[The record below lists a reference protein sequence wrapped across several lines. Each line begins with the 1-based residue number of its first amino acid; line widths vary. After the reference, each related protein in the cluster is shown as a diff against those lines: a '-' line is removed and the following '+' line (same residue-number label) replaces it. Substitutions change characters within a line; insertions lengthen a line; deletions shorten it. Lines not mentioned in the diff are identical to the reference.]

1 MLRLIRKSLQRRYKS
16 PQNGLGLDFE
26 KSPFGVVSVDAKT
39 GQFTQVNTVFATL
52 VGREP
57 ASLIGTR
64 WFDLGIGKALSDPLE
79 APSPLALDK
88 PPTEAWIECL
98 AKPDGTEVLVEV
110 SFLTSVQNSQG
121 GPIWVLIVKD
131 IADRLEEQARL
142 RVSEQRHR
150 VVADSARDVIWSMS
164 PLGEITY
171 VSPAVEKLRGLTP
184 EEAMNTPLDKTLTPD
199 SAAVSVQYFMQVA
212 QAVQLGRKPS
222 SFQGEL
228 EYIRKDGSTFWTE
241 CLSFPLMDSKGAL
254 VEIVGVTRDIS
265 ERKHHEDSLREALLQ
280 AEKANM
286 AKTRF
291 LGHIS
296 HEIRT
301 PLSAMLALNDL
312 LLNSD
317 VDEKQREWL
326 KQSQDAGRLLQGM
339 INDIL
344 DFSKME
350 SGQLALVAGLFD
362 LNAVV
367 QQVGQ
372 MVASSCA
379 EKGLVFNTELAPDL
393 PSTWWGDASRLTQ
406 ALMSLVGNAVKFTD
420 QGHITLRVQ
429 RLSPDVDCEHLRF
442 TVEDT
447 GVGLSLAIQSQMF
460 DGFVQ
465 DDHDHAI
472 RHPGVGLGLS
482 ICQRLVRLMGGEM
495 GVESVEGQGSS
506 FWFTVRLKPQS
517 LALRAQDSGV
527 SSAMGPQALAGLRI
541 LLVDDNHSIRDIVKQ
556 LLQLAQ
562 VRVDSAENG
571 ALALSMLQD
580 TPYDLVLM
588 DLQMP
593 VMGGLEATRKIRQNP
608 ALATMPI
615 VALTAGGLS
624 SDLEQWRADGIT
636 DYLGKPFDYKK
647 LLEVLSRNLPSHNR
661 CAQFE
666 LSR

>member
-1 MLRLIRKSLQRRYKS
+1 MLSLTPKFLQRRYKP

-26 KSPFGVVSVDAKT
+26 KSPFGVVSVDATT
-39 GQFTQVNTVFATL
+39 GRFTQVNTLFATL
-52 VGREP
+52 VGRES

-64 WFDLGIGKALSDPLE
+64 WFDLGIGKAPSDPSE
-79 APSPLALDK
+79 APSSLSLDK
-88 PPTEAWIECL
+88 PPADAWTECL
-98 AKPDGTEVLVEV
+98 AKADGTEVLVEV
-110 SFLTSVQNSQG
+110 SFLTSVQDSQG

-212 QAVQLGRKPS
+212 QAVQLGRKPN

-280 AEKANM
+280 AEKANL

-317 VDEKQREWL
+317 VDEKQRAWL
-326 KQSQDAGRLLQGM
+326 NQSQDAGRLLQGM

-350 SGQLALVAGLFD
+350 SGQLALVSKPFE
-362 LNAVV
+362 LNAVL
-367 QQVGQ
+367 QQVDQ
-372 MVASSCA
+372 MVASVCA
-379 EKGLVFNTELAPDL
+379 DKGLDFKIEVAPDL
-393 PSTWWGDASRLTQ
+393 PMTWCGDASRLTQ
-406 ALMSLVGNAVKFTD
+406 SLMNLVGNAVKFTD
-420 QGHITLRVQ
+420 RGHVAIRVQ
-429 RLSPDVDCEHLRF
+429 RMEQDAGLECLRF

-447 GVGLSLAIQSQMF
+447 GAGLSLAMQSEAF
-460 DGFVQ
+460 DGFVRG
-465 DDHDHAI
+465 DHELVGEHA
-472 RHPGVGLGLS
+472 GAGLGLS
-482 ICQRLVRLMGGEM
+482 ICQRLVKLMGGEM
-495 GVESVEGQGSS
+495 GVESVPGQGST
-506 FWFTVRLKPQS
+506 FWFTVRLKAQS
-517 LALRAQDSGV
+517 QLASAQETGV
-527 SSAMGPQALAGLRI
+527 SSAMAAQALAGLRI
-541 LLVDDNHSIRDIVKQ
+541 LLVDDNQSIREIVKQ

-562 VRVDSAENG
+562 VRVDTAENG
-571 ALALSMLQD
+571 VVALAMLKD
-580 TPYDLVLM
+580 TRYDLVLM

-593 VMGGLEATRKIRQNP
+593 VMGGLEATRRIRQDP
-608 ALATMPI
+608 ALAKLPI
-615 VALTAGGLS
+615 VALTAGGLAS
-624 SDLEQWRADGIT
+624 ELDQLKADGIT
-636 DYLGKPFDYKK
+636 DYLGKPFDYQK
-647 LLEVLSRNLPSHNR
+647 LLEVLSRNVPTDQQQSV
-661 CAQFE
+661 
-666 LSR
+666 